1 MKTLEV
7 ELAGTEELGD
17 AATFAAL
24 ARMERAFLALAAS
37 WYEIRGMAAQDAG
50 DQHERTVVLDD
61 LAAEFARCA
70 RKCRR
75 ARLVVGAPEDSGN
88 QEDPATSTLV
98 AL

>member
-7 ELAGTEELGD
+7 ELAVNEAMSDE
-17 AATFAAL
+17 ATLAAL

-50 DQHERTVVLDD
+50 DERDERTVVLDD

-70 RKCRR
+70 RKCRK
-75 ARLVVGAPEDSGN
+75 ARLVVGN
-88 QEDPATSTLV
+88 QEDLAASPLV